1 LVAPGSSDKLIEK
14 ATEGPVQAFSIMTQT
29 KIAASPKATAQELA
43 FYMTLAGFSGI
54 PIASEDGTIVGIVSE
69 QDIIRLLNRA
79 TPLESVSASE
89 VMTSEVMTV
98 DFDTSLEQILRIFD
112 QHHFLLLPVVHE
124 GKLAGMVSRADAL
137 RAATHGHFMAWVA

>member
-1 LVAPGSSDKLIEK
+1 M
-14 ATEGPVQAFSIMTQT
+14 QAYSIMTRT

-69 QDIIRLLNRA
+69 QDVIRLLNRGI
-79 TPLESVSASE
+79 TLESVTADE
-89 VMTSEVMTV
+89 VMTREVITV
-98 DFDTSLEQILRIFD
+98 DFNTSLEQILQIFD
-112 QHHFLLLPVVHE
+112 EHHFLLLPVVHE
-124 GKLAGMVSRADAL
+124 GKISGIVSRADAL